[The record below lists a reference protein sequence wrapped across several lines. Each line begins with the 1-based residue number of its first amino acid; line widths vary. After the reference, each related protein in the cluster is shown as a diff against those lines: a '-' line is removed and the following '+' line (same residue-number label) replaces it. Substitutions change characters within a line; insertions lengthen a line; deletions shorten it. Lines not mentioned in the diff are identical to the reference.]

1 MEFCRDFGFEDTRV
15 MVLSENG
22 LVISFVFETTL
33 ECNTDGSYQGI
44 YCTCIQRLVKS
55 PCVIGRICYNLG
67 DQSLIRRLATV
78 VVCNGTEHVHSQGI
92 VLEDRSVLYKYLN
105 PNLVAVITEGED
117 GQQKGICALFLLLV
131 RRCAA

>member
-1 MEFCRDFGFEDTRV
+1 
-15 MVLSENG
+15 
-22 LVISFVFETTL
+22 
-33 ECNTDGSYQGI
+33 
-44 YCTCIQRLVKS
+44 
-55 PCVIGRICYNLG
+55 LG